1 MPPHALRS
9 TVHTLLDAGG
19 RELRH
24 ALRGLRRQPIFTL
37 SVIGIL
43 ATVIGG
49 GVAVFGVLY
58 PLLLRPLPYR
68 DADRLIVIDAE
79 RQYAQALKPVPA
91 RFRLADQAVWRDHL
105 RSTESVALYL
115 TDTVV
120 LVDAFGPRIVTGAI
134 VSDGFFSTIG
144 AGFNVGRPLGPAE
157 RLRPAVVVSD
167 RLARQLAG
175 ASSRALGSQLRINSR
190 AYEIVGVAPVT
201 FALPAENVDVWIGA
215 EYEQSVEPRAASFG
229 VLARARASVDR
240 TGVQADVDQ
249 AVAAAARDDPAIFG
263 NALRATVVPLRDKV
277 VGDVRP
283 TLIVLGLAASL
294 IFIVACANVAGLFLG
309 RGAGLARE
317 CAIQLALGASRLR
330 LFMRRLIDAA
340 ILAAAG
346 TAAGLFVAGWLIA
359 LLAWLKPAGVPQLP
373 SGIDAAGW
381 GFAAALWA
389 LVTVLLAMVPA
400 VPRLQAKDV
409 TIGVRGPSTGV
420 RRLGRVLSV
429 TEFGLATVLMVG
441 AILLSRTLVE
451 LLRTDIGATTGHVT
465 VVSMRPAQRQ
475 ARRDADA
482 IAFAERATAR
492 LQAVPGIVAVG
503 VGSSVPPRSGG
514 LTLTLKREGD
524 AVDYA
529 ATGVV
534 ATPGYFDALRI
545 RLIKGRAF
553 GPQDAEDAPP
563 VIIVS
568 EPTARRLFGMDDAI
582 GRTIGM
588 PTLRDGQKGSA
599 DMTVVG
605 VIAPVKYSGIAEE
618 ADEQVYRPFAQQPWS
633 AFSLIIRTD
642 RDMPELAGALR
653 SLLTELDPSLAVV
666 SSYSLDQAVAD
677 DTAASR
683 LRSALVS
690 AIAVVG
696 VVLAASGLFGL
707 VAYSVSQ
714 RTSEIGV
721 RVAIGATPADIHRL
735 IVREGLIIAAAG
747 VAIGLVAAWVMA
759 RSLATVVYRVD
770 VHDPVSLAVT
780 AAVLLVVALVASY
793 VPARRASRVD
803 PLVAL
808 RAD

>member
-1 MPPHALRS
+1 M
-9 TVHTLLDAGG
+9 
-19 RELRH
+19 
-24 ALRGLRRQPIFTL
+24 
-37 SVIGIL
+37 
-43 ATVIGG
+43 
-49 GVAVFGVLY
+49 
-58 PLLLRPLPYR
+58 
-68 DADRLIVIDAE
+68 
-79 RQYAQALKPVPA
+79 
-91 RFRLADQAVWRDHL
+91 
-105 RSTESVALYL
+105 
-115 TDTVV
+115 
-120 LVDAFGPRIVTGAI
+120 
-134 VSDGFFSTIG
+134 
-144 AGFNVGRPLGPAE
+144 
-157 RLRPAVVVSD
+157 
-167 RLARQLAG
+167 
-175 ASSRALGSQLRINSR
+175 
-190 AYEIVGVAPVT
+190 
-201 FALPAENVDVWIGA
+201 
-215 EYEQSVEPRAASFG
+215 
-229 VLARARASVDR
+229 
-240 TGVQADVDQ
+240 
-249 AVAAAARDDPAIFG
+249 
-263 NALRATVVPLRDKV
+263 
-277 VGDVRP
+277 
-283 TLIVLGLAASL
+283 
-294 IFIVACANVAGLFLG
+294 
-309 RGAGLARE
+309 
-317 CAIQLALGASRLR
+317 
-330 LFMRRLIDAA
+330 
-340 ILAAAG
+340 
-346 TAAGLFVAGWLIA
+346 
-359 LLAWLKPAGVPQLP
+359 
-373 SGIDAAGW
+373 
-381 GFAAALWA
+381 
-389 LVTVLLAMVPA
+389 TVLLAMVPA

-642 RDMPELAGALR
+642 RDMPSPVAADTGRTGAFSCLVHLSRARWR
-653 SLLTELDPSLAVV
+653 SARESLSIFVATTAAVSGSDAVPV
-666 SSYSLDQAVAD
+666 SSF
-677 DTAASR
+677 R
-683 LRSALVS
+683 
-690 AIAVVG
+690 
-696 VVLAASGLFGL
+696 
-707 VAYSVSQ
+707 
-714 RTSEIGV
+714 
-721 RVAIGATPADIHRL
+721 
-735 IVREGLIIAAAG
+735 
-747 VAIGLVAAWVMA
+747 AAWVVKLRIQSQA
-759 RSLATVVYRVD
+759 ATSCGR
-770 VHDPVSLAVT
+770 PGWRASTSCST
-780 AAVLLVVALVASY
+780 AAGLDA
-793 VPARRASRVD
+793 P
-803 PLVAL
+803 PK
-808 RAD
+808 